1 MESEKNKGAAFT
13 VTIPLKL
20 VEDDE
25 QKERQRKQQELLN
38 GLAVLVADDDPVVG
52 CQCTEI
58 LKDAGA
64 NSVWVDSGFKAVE
77 EVERQ
82 LRHGRYYD
90 IALIDWQMPDM
101 DGVETARRIRRLV
114 GPDTTIIMISAYD
127 WSFIEE
133 DARKAGVDCFVPKP
147 LFRNSLFDAFAGAVR
162 RNHPEEERVEKTDF
176 HHCRILLAEDNE
188 LNREI
193 AKTLLE
199 MYGMEVEAARDG
211 QEAVALFR
219 DNAPDHYQ
227 AVLMDI
233 RMPVM
238 NGMEATRSIRGLERG
253 DAGQIPILAM
263 TANAFEEDRMAAM
276 EAGMTGYLVK
286 PLDIKVVL
294 DELKKYI

>member
-1 MESEKNKGAAFT
+1 MGSEM
-13 VTIPLKL
+13 
-20 VEDDE
+20 
-25 QKERQRKQQELLN
+25 
-38 GLAVLVADDDPVVG
+38 
-52 CQCTEI
+52 C
-58 LKDAGA
+58 
-64 NSVWVDSGFKAVE
+64 
-77 EVERQ
+77 
-82 LRHGRYYD
+82 
-90 IALIDWQMPDM
+90 
-101 DGVETARRIRRLV
+101 IRDR
-114 GPDTTIIMISAYD
+114 
-127 WSFIEE
+127 
-133 DARKAGVDCFVPKP
+133 
-147 LFRNSLFDAFAGAVR
+147 
-162 RNHPEEERVEKTDF
+162 
-176 HHCRILLAEDNE
+176 
-188 LNREI
+188 I